1 MTATT
6 ITATAMTATP
16 LDDDR
21 HPSRPPADRT
31 DGGLLVNGTRIEVP
45 HMHFFRYD
53 ADGRLTDLWNVWNTL
68 MLARQLAAPA
78 PDLSISVLA

>member
-1 MTATT
+1 
-6 ITATAMTATP
+6 
-16 LDDDR
+16 
-21 HPSRPPADRT
+21 
-31 DGGLLVNGTRIEVP
+31 
-45 HMHFFRYD
+45 MHFFRYD